1 MRFHTIRKGR
11 ISRVDEDPDDGD
23 ELANRDFSR
32 YEGYWHGF
40 TFIIFDSEEP
50 DDQWIRS
57 TYWVPV
63 AVDGDPPEDREP

>member
-1 MRFHTIRKGR
+1 
-11 ISRVDEDPDDGD
+11 VAEDDDQ
-23 ELANRDFSR
+23 ETSLANRDFSR

-40 TFIIFDSEEP
+40 TFIIFDSEQP

-63 AVDGDPPEDREP
+63 AVDTDPPEEREP